1 MIPKITEIVENEL
14 NFDLLETDEH
24 GKKKAK
30 NLIVFVIG
38 GLSLAEI
45 ASLQRLELENASST
59 VVLGSTDIQSPLEF
73 LKTLG
78 SKLDL
83 VKPIKKDYKIYRLG

>member
-14 NFDLLETDEH
+14 DFDSLEADEQ

-30 NLIVFVIG
+30 KLIVFVIG

-45 ASLQRLELENASST
+45 ASL
-59 VVLGSTDIQSPLEF
+59 
-73 LKTLG
+73 
-78 SKLDL
+78 
-83 VKPIKKDYKIYRLG
+83 

>member
-45 ASLQRLELENASST
+45 ASL
-59 VVLGSTDIQSPLEF
+59 
-73 LKTLG
+73 
-78 SKLDL
+78 
-83 VKPIKKDYKIYRLG
+83 